1 MSLTWFPEDTAE
13 LHDEL
18 RDHPAWTTAALKSI
32 AGEGHAQIA
41 RAQKPE
47 KTKSAR
53 RSRPP
58 GHGPAGP
65 RSRRLPSR
73 RA

>member
-1 MSLTWFPEDTAE
+1 MSLTYFPEDTAE

-18 RDHPAWTTAALKSI
+18 RDHPAWTTAALEPI
-32 AGEGHAQIA
+32 VGEGHAQIA

-58 GHGPAGP
+58 
-65 RSRRLPSR
+65 RSRPR
-73 RA
+73 RAT